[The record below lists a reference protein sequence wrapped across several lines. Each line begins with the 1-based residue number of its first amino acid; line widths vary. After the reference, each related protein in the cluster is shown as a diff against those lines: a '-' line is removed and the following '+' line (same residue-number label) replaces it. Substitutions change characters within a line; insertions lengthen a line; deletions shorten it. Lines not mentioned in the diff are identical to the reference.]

1 MGADLPPG
9 WHHAAITPLGGD
21 PELPGTGV
29 PVRGGQHAQRKGL
42 VNVAG
47 YQPWA
52 SNQAVR
58 RVMQG
63 NRKRDTRPEI
73 ALRRVL
79 HSRGLRYRVAAKP
92 LADRPWTADLVFRG
106 LQLAVFVDGCYWHGC
121 PEHYTV
127 PRTNTSYWSEKIA
140 RNRARDA
147 QVDADLRAAG
157 WTALRI
163 WEHEP
168 VQSAADRVLVA
179 HGRLRDVG

>member
-1 MGADLPPG
+1 
-9 WHHAAITPLGGD
+9 
-21 PELPGTGV
+21 
-29 PVRGGQHAQRKGL
+29 
-42 VNVAG
+42 VAG

-147 QVDADLRAAG
+147 QVEADLRAAG

-168 VQSAADRVLVA
+168 VQTAADRVLVA
-179 HGRLRDVG
+179 LGRLRDVG